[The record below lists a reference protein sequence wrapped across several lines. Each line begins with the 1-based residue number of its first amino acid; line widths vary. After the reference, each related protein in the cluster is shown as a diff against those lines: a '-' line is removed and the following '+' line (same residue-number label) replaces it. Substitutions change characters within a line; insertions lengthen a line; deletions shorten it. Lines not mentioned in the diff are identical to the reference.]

1 MTNLMTRL
9 LAAAGLC
16 LGLSWSAGAAAT
28 NYDFSTL
35 LTNGQNYENATIG
48 DLTMSSEAGNLTY
61 TDSYGGGLFAGT
73 GGDSDITF
81 TFAHAVSNISIRAGD
96 GAGDADAFGITAY
109 AFGSNALLGSWY
121 SPAFGTNDNN
131 QWYTLSI
138 AAVNV
143 GRIVFDPCNSAHCP
157 GQLGALGGVVL
168 TDLNVTAVPE
178 PEMYGMLLAGL
189 AMVGVATRRRN
200 AGKAERATAAVA

>member
-1 MTNLMTRL
+1 MTTMMTRL

-16 LGLSWSAGAAAT
+16 LGLGWSAGAAAA
-28 NYDFSTL
+28 NYDFSTFMIDN
-35 LTNGQNYENATIG
+35 NGYENATFG
-48 DLTMSSEAGNLTY
+48 DLTMTSEAGNLHY
-61 TDSYGGGLFAGT
+61 TSLYGGGLFAGT

-109 AFGSNALLGSWY
+109 AFGTNALLGTWT
-121 SPAFGTNDNN
+121 SPTFGTNANN

-138 AAVNV
+138 PAVNV

-157 GQLGALGGVVL
+157 GVLGGVGGVVV
-168 TDLNVTAVPE
+168 TDLNVTVVPE
-178 PEMYGMLLAGL
+178 PETYGMLLAGL
-189 AMVGVATRRRN
+189 GVMGAAARRRRN
-200 AGKAERATAAVA
+200 AA

>member
-1 MTNLMTRL
+1 MTTLMTRL
-9 LAAAGLC
+9 LATAGLC
-16 LGLSWSAGAAAT
+16 LGLGWSAVAGAA
-28 NYDFSTL
+28 NYDFSTFM
-35 LTNGQNYENATIG
+35 TDGQNYENATFG
-48 DLTMSSEAGNLTY
+48 DLTMTSEAGNLHY
-61 TDSYGGGLFAGT
+61 TNSYGGGLFAGT

-109 AFGSNALLGSWY
+109 EFGSNALLGTWY
-121 SPAFGTNDNN
+121 SPTFADNPNN

-138 AAVNV
+138 PAANV

-157 GQLGALGGVVL
+157 GQLGSVGGVVL

-178 PEMYGMLLAGL
+178 PETYGMLLAGL
-189 AMVGVATRRRN
+189 GVMGAAARRRRN
-200 AGKAERATAAVA
+200 AA